1 MKGMHM
7 AEGTTLFPE
16 GQPLQTLFERP
27 AADGFGIPGQLASCY
42 GGDIGFTAPCLYA
55 NFVASVD
62 GVAALPTSA
71 ESGGI
76 VSGYN
81 AADRFV
87 MGLLRACAEAVV
99 VGAGTFRKT
108 PKHLWH
114 AGHVYPAAAPLF
126 AELRKQRGLSREPLL
141 VLVSGSGEL
150 DPAHV
155 AFQHPTLVITTPDGE
170 ARSKNVLPKGIRF
183 AAVPSNPISAAAIVD
198 ILRAEGLRIVLTEGG
213 PSLFGDLLAQ
223 SALDELFLTVSPKL
237 LGRTRSDGRK
247 AITDGVD
254 LLGSPKSALQLQS
267 ARRHHD
273 HLFLRYWVR
282 NAQAAAAKPKA

>member
-1 MKGMHM
+1 METNEM
-7 AEGTTLFPE
+7 FPE
-16 GQPLQTLFERP
+16 RQPLQALFERP
-27 AADGFGIPGQLASCY
+27 SKDGFGIPEQLAAGY
-42 GGDIGFTAPCLYA
+42 GGDIGFSEPCLYA

-81 AADRFV
+81 QADRFV

-114 AGHVYPAAAPLF
+114 AGHVYPPAAPFF
-126 AELRKQRGLSREPLL
+126 AELRKKRGLSREPLL

-150 DPAHV
+150 DPGHL
-155 AFQHPTLVITTPDGE
+155 AFQHPALVITTPEGE
-170 ARSKNVLPKGIRF
+170 ARSRPVLPKTVRF
-183 AAVPSNPISAAAIVD
+183 AAVPSNPISAAAIVG
-198 ILRAEGLRIVLTEGG
+198 ILRGEGLRIVLTEGG
-213 PSLFGDLLAQ
+213 PSLVGDLLAQ

-237 LGRTRSDGRK
+237 LGRSRSDGRK

-254 LLGSPKSALQLQS
+254 LLGSQKAALQLEGV
-267 ARRHHD
+267 RRHHD
-273 HLFLRYWVR
+273 YLFLRYSTR
-282 NAQAAAAKPKA
+282 GAHGG

>member
-1 MKGMHM
+1 MEMIEAAPM
-7 AEGTTLFPE
+7 FPE
-16 GQPLQTLFERP
+16 GQPLQLLFDR
-27 AADGFGIPGQLASCY
+27 ARADRFGIPASLASAY
-42 GGDIGFTAPCLYA
+42 GGDIGFSAPCLYA

-62 GVAALPTSA
+62 GVAALPITA

-87 MGLLRACAEAVV
+87 MGLLRACAQAVV

-114 AGHVYPAAAPLF
+114 AGHVYPQAAPLF
-126 AELRKQRGLSREPLL
+126 AELREKRGLSREPLL

-150 DPAHV
+150 DPNHL
-155 AFQHPTLVITTPDGE
+155 AFQHPTLVITTPEGE
-170 ARSKNVLPKGIRF
+170 TRARNSLPKGVRF
-183 AAVPSNPISAAAIVD
+183 ASVPSNPISAAAIVD
-198 ILRAEGLRIVLTEGG
+198 VLRAEGLRIVLTEGG

-223 SALDELFLTVSPKL
+223 SAIDELFLTVSPKL
-237 LGRTRSDGRK
+237 LGRRHADGRK

-254 LLGSPKSALQLQS
+254 LFGADKGALELLGV
-267 ARRHHD
+267 RRHRD
-273 HLFLRYWVR
+273 HLFLRYAVR
-282 NAQAAAAKPKA
+282 NAQPANATPKT

>member
-1 MKGMHM
+1 MNMTEAASM
-7 AEGTTLFPE
+7 FPE
-16 GQPLQTLFERP
+16 GQPLQMLFERP
-27 AADGFGIPGQLASCY
+27 ATDGFGIPVPLASCY
-42 GGDIGFTAPCLYA
+42 GGDLGFNAPCLYA

-81 AADRFV
+81 QADRFV

-114 AGHVYPAAAPLF
+114 ASHVYPPAAPFF
-126 AELRKQRGLSREPLL
+126 AELREQRGLSREPLL

-150 DPAHV
+150 DPAHL
-155 AFQHPTLVITTPDGE
+155 AFQHPTLVITTPEGE
-170 ARSKNVLPKGIRF
+170 ARSKPALPKTVRF
-183 AAVPSNPISAAAIVD
+183 APVPSNPISAAAIVD

-213 PSLFGDLLAQ
+213 PSLVGDLLAQ
-223 SALDELFLTVSPKL
+223 SALDQLFLTVSPKL
-237 LGRTRSDGRK
+237 LGRSHADGRK

-254 LLGSPKSALQLQS
+254 LFGAKKGEMELLSV
-267 ARRHHD
+267 RRHHD
-273 HLFLRYWVR
+273 HLFLRYAVR
-282 NAQAAAAKPKA
+282 AAQTVSAVR